1 MMKCRLKIIA
11 SNIINDIDTPE
22 IKYISQNENIDI
34 NYDNNEE
41 QNKNE
46 MNELDEINFNN
57 NKNEENIEQNYN
69 NKIDQLEQI
78 DELINIE
85 LANYNRIGNNNSKL
99 NEIKNIDSN
108 ELYTISNQHIYDDKY
123 FSANISNYNTI
134 SNYYG
139 REDKKSTSFN
149 TNDSKRNDSNQS
161 LKYVFRK
168 RENKNYMNRSLSNKH
183 SNGKND
189 KKYNLIKDIF
199 KTHPVN
205 YNYSNLKLFKGN
217 KSTNKVGNILNI
229 NINKSFCINNNI
241 KINHKNLLKKK
252 KKNKSYNKS
261 KERSKENSKIGSKE
275 NSKQGSKERSKKGSK
290 ERSKQNSKSKRENK
304 NEIKKEEKNLLKNV
318 KPLKFNKRT
327 NKNKLLNSVSSSFS
341 WNYVGNNEIDIESQK
356 DYKKLIDELIL
367 EEKELNKE
375 KEKIIQT
382 YEEKLRPLRE
392 LNQKLINNNNE
403 DLDKE
408 DELRGELVILKNQ
421 YEKLTKQNQKYNSNI
436 IKEKE
441 DTEINN
447 KEKEAEN
454 DIKDLYDKLDK
465 GEILLVTNPANFTN
479 ISEKEEKNIILMLKG
494 LFYNIHIR
502 DTDEIINLIWKKDKQ
517 IQTIYFL
524 VNELFH
530 LFNLEGTEKNLMF
543 NFFYSFCKK
552 YNYIDETSF
561 KKEFKEKIGNIPLYN
576 KNKYVSKL
584 MNYDGNKFIE
594 LIKLMP
600 SKDTFNLG
608 VLNLEQINELLNNLG
623 LLSDSSKDLEDD
635 YEFIIIIMKKDRS
648 LNLVEGKEIK
658 PENTIKFSL
667 FDLFYESLIDIIED
681 FGSNIIFN
689 PIELIRNY
697 MRKNEINNA
706 ELLLKPLLT
715 NNNIIKINN
724 KEYLDIDILN
734 KYLRKLEII
743 KLNEAINI
751 IFYEEELVGI
761 NKFIDDINNYV
772 INNETKED
780 NKTKVNEVVSELF
793 NDIFDKS

>member
-241 KINHKNLLKKK
+241 KINHKNLLQNRS
-252 KKNKSYNKS
+252 KNKSNKKS
-261 KERSKENSKIGSKE
+261 KERSKEISKE
-275 NSKQGSKERSKKGSK
+275 NSKKGSKERSKKGSK

-304 NEIKKEEKNLLKNV
+304 NEIIKEEKNLLKNV

-341 WNYVGNNEIDIESQK
+341 WNYVENNEIDIESEK

-375 KEKIIQT
+375 KEKIIKI

-392 LNQKLINNNNE
+392 LNQKLINNNTE

-465 GEILLVTNPANFTN
+465 GEILLVTKPANFTN

-502 DTDEIINLIWKKDKQ
+502 DTDEIVNLIWKKDKQ

-524 VNELFH
+524 VNELFQ
-530 LFNLEGTEKNLMF
+530 LFNLEDTEKNLMI

-552 YNYIDETSF
+552 YNYIDETTF

-576 KNKYVSKL
+576 KNAYVSKL
-584 MNYDGNKFIE
+584 MNFNGNKFIE

-623 LLSDSSKDLEDD
+623 LLSDSSKDFEDD

-648 LNLVEGKEIK
+648 LNLVEGNKNK
-658 PENTIKFSL
+658 SENTIKFSL

-751 IFYEEELVGI
+751 IFYEEELVDI

-772 INNETKED
+772 INNEIKGD
-780 NKTKVNEVVSELF
+780 NKTKVNEAVNELI
-793 NDIFDKS
+793 NDIFEES

>member
-11 SNIINDIDTPE
+11 SNIINGIDTPE
-22 IKYISQNENIDI
+22 IKYISQNENTDI

-241 KINHKNLLKKK
+241 KINHKNLLQNRA
-252 KKNKSYNKS
+252 KNKSNKKS
-261 KERSKENSKIGSKE
+261 KERSKEISKE
-275 NSKQGSKERSKKGSK
+275 NSKKGSKERSKKGSK
-290 ERSKQNSKSKRENK
+290 ERSNQNSKSKKENK
-304 NEIKKEEKNLLKNV
+304 NEIIKEEKNLLKNV

-327 NKNKLLNSVSSSFS
+327 NKNKLLNSISSSFS
-341 WNYVGNNEIDIESQK
+341 WNYVENNEIDIESQK

-382 YEEKLRPLRE
+382 YEEKLNSLKE

-447 KEKEAEN
+447 KEKEDEN

-524 VNELFH
+524 VNELFQ
-530 LFNLEGTEKNLMF
+530 LFNLEDTEKNLMI
-543 NFFYSFCKK
+543 NFFYSFCNK
-552 YNYIDETSF
+552 YNYIDETMF

-576 KNKYVSKL
+576 KNTYVSKL
-584 MNYDGNKFIE
+584 MNYNGNKFIE

-623 LLSDSSKDLEDD
+623 LLSDSSKDFEDD
-635 YEFIIIIMKKDRS
+635 YEFIIIVMKKDRT
-648 LNLVEGKEIK
+648 LNLVEDKEIK
-658 PENTIKFSL
+658 PESTIKFSL

-751 IFYEEELVGI
+751 IFYEEELVDI
-761 NKFIDDINNYV
+761 NKFIDDINNYA

>member
-1 MMKCRLKIIA
+1 M
-11 SNIINDIDTPE
+11 
-22 IKYISQNENIDI
+22 
-34 NYDNNEE
+34 
-41 QNKNE
+41 
-46 MNELDEINFNN
+46 
-57 NKNEENIEQNYN
+57 
-69 NKIDQLEQI
+69 
-78 DELINIE
+78 
-85 LANYNRIGNNNSKL
+85 
-99 NEIKNIDSN
+99 
-108 ELYTISNQHIYDDKY
+108 
-123 FSANISNYNTI
+123 
-134 SNYYG
+134 
-139 REDKKSTSFN
+139 
-149 TNDSKRNDSNQS
+149 
-161 LKYVFRK
+161 
-168 RENKNYMNRSLSNKH
+168 
-183 SNGKND
+183 
-189 KKYNLIKDIF
+189 
-199 KTHPVN
+199 
-205 YNYSNLKLFKGN
+205 
-217 KSTNKVGNILNI
+217 
-229 NINKSFCINNNI
+229 
-241 KINHKNLLKKK
+241 
-252 KKNKSYNKS
+252 
-261 KERSKENSKIGSKE
+261 
-275 NSKQGSKERSKKGSK
+275 
-290 ERSKQNSKSKRENK
+290 
-304 NEIKKEEKNLLKNV
+304 
-318 KPLKFNKRT
+318 
-327 NKNKLLNSVSSSFS
+327 
-341 WNYVGNNEIDIESQK
+341 
-356 DYKKLIDELIL
+356 
-367 EEKELNKE
+367 
-375 KEKIIQT
+375 
-382 YEEKLRPLRE
+382 
-392 LNQKLINNNNE
+392 
-403 DLDKE
+403 DKE

-465 GEILLVTNPANFTN
+465 GEILLVTKPANFTN

-502 DTDEIINLIWKKDKQ
+502 DTDEIVSLIWKKDKQ
-517 IQTIYFL
+517 IQTVYFL
-524 VNELFH
+524 VNELFQ
-530 LFNLEGTEKNLMF
+530 LFNLEDTEKNLMI

-552 YNYIDETSF
+552 YNYIDEIMF

-576 KNKYVSKL
+576 KNTYVSKL
-584 MNYDGNKFIE
+584 MNYNGNKFIE

-623 LLSDSSKDLEDD
+623 LLSDSSKDFEDD

-648 LNLVEGKEIK
+648 LNLVEGNKSK
-658 PENTIKFSL
+658 SENIIKFSL

-751 IFYEEELVGI
+751 IFYEEELVDI

-772 INNETKED
+772 INNETKEH

>member
-205 YNYSNLKLFKGN
+205 YNYSNLKLFKGT

-241 KINHKNLLKKK
+241 KINHKNLLQNRA
-252 KKNKSYNKS
+252 KNKSNKKS
-261 KERSKENSKIGSKE
+261 KERSKEISKE
-275 NSKQGSKERSKKGSK
+275 NSKKGSKERSKKGSK

-341 WNYVGNNEIDIESQK
+341 WNYVENNEIDIESQK

-392 LNQKLINNNNE
+392 LNQKLINNNTE

-502 DTDEIINLIWKKDKQ
+502 DTDEIVNLIWKKDKQ

-524 VNELFH
+524 VNELFQ
-530 LFNLEGTEKNLMF
+530 LFNLEDTEKNLMII
-543 NFFYSFCKK
+543 FFYSFCKK
-552 YNYIDETSF
+552 FNYIDETMF

-576 KNKYVSKL
+576 KNTYVSKL
-584 MNYDGNKFIE
+584 MNYNGNKFIE

-623 LLSDSSKDLEDD
+623 LLSDSSKDFEDD
-635 YEFIIIIMKKDRS
+635 YEFIIIIMKKDRA
-648 LNLVEGKEIK
+648 LNLVEGNKSK
-658 PENTIKFSL
+658 SENIIKFSL

-751 IFYEEELVGI
+751 IFYEEELVDI

-772 INNETKED
+772 INNETKEH

>member
-241 KINHKNLLKKK
+241 KINHKNLLQNRA
-252 KKNKSYNKS
+252 KNKSNKKS

-275 NSKQGSKERSKKGSK
+275 RSKKGSKERSKKGSK
-290 ERSKQNSKSKRENK
+290 ERSNQNSKSKKENK
-304 NEIKKEEKNLLKNV
+304 NEIIKEEKNLLKNV

-341 WNYVGNNEIDIESQK
+341 WNYVENNEIDIESQK

-465 GEILLVTNPANFTN
+465 GEILLVTKPANFTN

-502 DTDEIINLIWKKDKQ
+502 DTDEIVNLIWKKDKQ

-524 VNELFH
+524 VNELFQ
-530 LFNLEGTEKNLMF
+530 LFNLEDTEKNLMI

-552 YNYIDETSF
+552 FNSIDETMF

-576 KNKYVSKL
+576 KNTYVSKL
-584 MNYDGNKFIE
+584 MNYNGNKFIE

-623 LLSDSSKDLEDD
+623 LLSDSSKDFEDD

-648 LNLVEGKEIK
+648 LNLVEGNKSK
-658 PENTIKFSL
+658 SENIIKFSL

-751 IFYEEELVGI
+751 IFYEEELVDI

-793 NDIFDKS
+793 NDIFEKS